1 MDGYIIEYSYGG
13 ILYSSEND
21 TTATHIH
28 VDESPMHTEQK
39 KQDTEE

>member
-1 MDGYIIEYSYGG
+1 MDEYIIEYSYSG

-21 TTATHIH
+21 STATRIH
-28 VDESPMHTEQK
+28 VVESPMHTEQK